1 MSDLTMNEE
10 KWIESIIRQSEE
22 LHFEHPQ
29 ERELSEL
36 IVKECYANKNL
47 RDIGIGRL
55 LAGGFD
61 LLVGAQYY
69 SAISHA
75 GWSYCPMEEP
85 RLFFH
90 YTNCCPRDVLS
101 NKFNFSP
108 SNKPASGRIGTATS
122 RLLLLYY
129 QSIFNHLGRTEK
141 FLKGTEPVDAVVI
154 NKDKKKVLFAEI
166 KASPLLTLPV
176 SIPSERLTEQ
186 VEGEP
191 IDRQHSSVD
200 NTTLYSSD
208 LEILVPKRTKNSE
221 WSERYFKIG
230 RRKNADDRDWAF
242 RGLIELIKE
251 DDSFMREYFEFWN
264 QSLLSYHPK
273 SNDSIFWLTNA
284 CGTPIP
290 APSGWPTRRRGEGYE
305 SVSDSKTSVG
315 MDRTDDIKK
324 GIYQVLKL
332 GSVGKIQSSDW
343 DYKVGLISNI
353 HAARHFEEYLDSLK
367 DVVWALDSS
376 GKAKHIGD
384 LPDDQPLYN
393 LFDGVIALTSTLSR
407 DDWIDAIF
415 SNLE

>member
-1 MSDLTMNEE
+1 MNTDN
-10 KWIESIIRQSEE
+10 WIEDVIRQSEE
-22 LHFEHPQ
+22 LHYEHPK

-36 IVKECYANKNL
+36 LVEECYANRSL
-47 RDIGIGRL
+47 EGIGIGKL

-75 GWSYCPMEEP
+75 GWLYCPMKEP

-101 NKFNFSP
+101 NIFNFSP

-129 QSIFNHLGRTEK
+129 QSIFNHLGHSEK
-141 FLKGTEPVDAVVI
+141 FLKGTEPVDAIVV
-154 NKDKKKVLFAEI
+154 NRERKKVLFAEI
-166 KASPLLTLPV
+166 KASPLLTLPI
-176 SIPSERLTEQ
+176 SISSERLTEQ
-186 VEGEP
+186 AEGGP
-191 IDRQHSSVD
+191 VDREHSSVD
-200 NTTLYSSD
+200 NTTLYGS
-208 LEILVPKRTKNSE
+208 EIEIFVPRKMKDGT
-221 WSERYFKIG
+221 WSERYFRIG
-230 RRKNADDRDWAF
+230 RRKSADDRDWAF
-242 RGLIELIKE
+242 RGLIELIRQ
-251 DDSFMREYFEFWN
+251 DSSFMREYLSFWN

-273 SNDSIFWLTNA
+273 SNNSIFWLTNA
-284 CGTPIP
+284 CGSPIP
-290 APSGWPTRRRGEGYE
+290 APPGWPTRRKGEGYE
-305 SVSDSKTSVG
+305 SVSDTKTSVG

-332 GSVGKIQSSDW
+332 GSVGKTLSSKW

-367 DVVWALDSS
+367 DIVWTLDSS
-376 GKAKHIGD
+376 GKAKYVGD
-384 LPDDQPLYN
+384 LPDNQSLYN
-393 LFDGVIALTSTLSR
+393 IFDGIIALTSTLSR
-407 DDWIDAIF
+407 DDWIESTF